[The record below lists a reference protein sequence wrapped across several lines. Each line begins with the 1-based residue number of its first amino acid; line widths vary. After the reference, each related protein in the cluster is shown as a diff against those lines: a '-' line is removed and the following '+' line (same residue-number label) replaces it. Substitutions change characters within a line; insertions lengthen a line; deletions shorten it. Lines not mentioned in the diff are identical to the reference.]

1 MLSAIR
7 KRKCGMEEEKY
18 KNMGSRISPNIFKR
32 GEGKE

>member
-1 MLSAIR
+1 
-7 KRKCGMEEEKY
+7 MEEEKY